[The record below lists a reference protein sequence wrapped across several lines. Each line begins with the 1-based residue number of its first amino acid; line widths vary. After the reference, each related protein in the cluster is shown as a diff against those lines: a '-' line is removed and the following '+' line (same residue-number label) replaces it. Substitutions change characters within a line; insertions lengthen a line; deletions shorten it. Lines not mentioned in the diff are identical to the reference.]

1 MASFGGSI
9 KLTGADEYRNALKQI
24 TQSLR
29 ETGSELTAV
38 ASRYDANDRSLD
50 TLNKKTSEMSAVLSK
65 QVKAYDDLKAAYDSF
80 SAKVS
85 AQAQEHSKLVQTYE
99 SEKQKLEEIKRTSG
113 ETSKEYQDQQAKVT
127 ELANAVAKS
136 SQNMSEN
143 ETALSKMRTQLN
155 QAETTVNKT
164 TKEIDELGNETEE
177 SGEKAKKGGEG
188 YTVFKNI
195 LANLGT
201 QAINSALNGLKSLGG
216 AIINVGKQAVSSYAE
231 FEQLEGGVQS
241 MFGGMEKGAE
251 QINKVMELSENAWK
265 DLTMSQND
273 YITAFNSTY
282 PLMKNDI
289 EDQNEAI
296 EATNRIMT
304 LNSDLANTFGY
315 SMETASN
322 AINWALKG
330 NYSYLDN
337 LNIGI
342 KGTKE
347 GFLEAA
353 QSVGYTVKSVDELSS
368 SDILDVLEKCAD
380 KYGVLGKTADEA
392 SGTIQGSTKMM
403 KASWQNL
410 LTGMASGTGDIGSLV
425 KDLVNSISAV
435 ATQILPIV
443 RNVIEGV
450 GDLVNEL
457 LGGEFFPEL
466 LTLLVESIT
475 ELLPDLLATVNTVV
489 SSLIDVLP
497 QISEAL
503 GTLIPDIVNML
514 LSMLP
519 QLLDVGIQVILNIV
533 NGITQAIP
541 QLAAQLP
548 TIITTIINTLIA
560 NIPAV
565 LNAAIQLLM
574 ALVNA
579 IPVIIE
585 QLVDNLP
592 TIIDT
597 IITTLLDN
605 LPMLLEACI
614 KLFMALVEAIPK
626 VVIELVKVLPTVVSS
641 TVKTLWDNRG
651 KILEAGKN
659 MLLNIRDGIIN
670 NLSELMTKVKEI
682 PQKAKDWILEGIQ
695 KLKDVGDN
703 FVKGIWE
710 GISNGLGWIKG
721 KLKEWVGN
729 VVDFCKKILGI
740 KSPSKVMADQVGTYM
755 AEGIGM
761 GFADEMQNVEKQ
773 MQDAIPTSFDTDL
786 SVNGALG
793 SIGSGSSSYD
803 SMLNAFKEALSD
815 MKIELDDEIAG
826 KFVERTV
833 ARAIYN

>member
-136 SQNMSEN
+136 SQNMSDN
-143 ETALSKMRTQLN
+143 EAALSKMKTQLN
-155 QAETTVNKT
+155 QTETTVNKT
-164 TKEIDELGNETEE
+164 TKQIDELGNETEE
-177 SGEKAKKGGEG
+177 SGEKAKKGSEG

-201 QAINSALNGLKSLGG
+201 QAINSALNGLKSLG
-216 AIINVGKQAVSSYAE
+216 AAFINIGKEAVSSYAE
-231 FEQLEGGVQS
+231 FEQLEGGVKKL
-241 MFGGMEKGAE
+241 FGDDAAQTVMDNANRAFESAGMSANEYMETVTGFSAAM
-251 QINKVMELSENAWK
+251 INSLNGDTQEAARISDMAIQ
-265 DLTMSQND
+265 DMSDN
-273 YITAFNSTY
+273 
-282 PLMKNDI
+282 
-289 EDQNEAI
+289 
-296 EATNRIMT
+296 
-304 LNSDLANTFGY
+304 ANTFGTD
-315 SMETASN
+315 MASIQN
-322 AINWALKG
+322 AYQGFAKG
-330 NYSYLDN
+330 NFTMLDN
-337 LNIGI
+337 LKLGFS
-342 KGTKE
+342 GSKE
-347 GFLEAA
+347 GMQQLLDKAGEISGKKFDISNFADITEAIHIMQEEMNIAGTTSNEAA
-353 QSVGYTVKSVDELSS
+353 T
-368 SDILDVLEKCAD
+368 
-380 KYGVLGKTADEA
+380 
-392 SGTIQGSTKMM
+392 TIEGSTRSM
-403 KASWQNL
+403 KASWKNL
-410 LTGMASGTGDIGSLV
+410 LTGMASGTGDIGALV
-425 KDLVNSISAV
+425 SNLVNNVTNV
-435 ATQILPIV
+435 AYNILPII

-450 GDLVNEL
+450 GELVNQL

-466 LTLLVESIT
+466 LNLLVDSIT
-475 ELLPDLLATVNTVV
+475 ELLPDLLDTVNTVV
-489 SSLIDVLP
+489 TSLLDVLP

-503 GTLIPDIVNML
+503 GTLIPDVVNML

-548 TIITTIINTLIA
+548 TIITTIINTLIQ

-626 VVIELVKVLPTVVSS
+626 VVIELVKVLPTVVTS

-651 KILEAGKN
+651 KVLEAGKK

-670 NLSELMTKVKEI
+670 NLSELMTKVKEL
-682 PQKAKDWILEGIQ
+682 PGKVKDWILEGLQ
-695 KLKDVGDN
+695 KLHDVGDN
-703 FVKGIWE
+703 FVKGIWQ
-710 GISNGLGWIKG
+710 GISDGLGWIKG

-786 SVNGALG
+786 NVNGALG

>member
-113 ETSKEYQDQQAKVT
+113 ETSKEYQDQQGKVT

-136 SQNMSEN
+136 SQNMSDN
-143 ETALSKMRTQLN
+143 EAALSKMKTQLN
-155 QAETTVNKT
+155 QTETTVNKT
-164 TKEIDELGNETEE
+164 TKQIDELGNETEE

-201 QAINSALNGLKSLGG
+201 QAINSALNGLKSLG
-216 AIINVGKQAVSSYAE
+216 AAFINIGKEAVSSYAE
-231 FEQLEGGVQS
+231 FEQLEGGVKKL
-241 MFGGMEKGAE
+241 FGDDAAQTVMDNANRAFESAGMSANEYMETVTGFSAAM
-251 QINKVMELSENAWK
+251 INSLNGDTQEAARISDMAIQ
-265 DLTMSQND
+265 DMSDN
-273 YITAFNSTY
+273 
-282 PLMKNDI
+282 
-289 EDQNEAI
+289 
-296 EATNRIMT
+296 
-304 LNSDLANTFGY
+304 ANTFGTD
-315 SMETASN
+315 MASIQN
-322 AINWALKG
+322 AYQGFAKG
-330 NYSYLDN
+330 NFTMLDN
-337 LNIGI
+337 LKLGFS
-342 KGTKE
+342 GSKE
-347 GFLEAA
+347 GMQQLLDKAGEISGKKFDISNFADITEAIHIMQEEMNIAGTTSNEAA
-353 QSVGYTVKSVDELSS
+353 T
-368 SDILDVLEKCAD
+368 
-380 KYGVLGKTADEA
+380 
-392 SGTIQGSTKMM
+392 TIEGSTRSM
-403 KASWQNL
+403 KASWKNL
-410 LTGMASGTGDIGSLV
+410 LTGIASGTGDIGDLV
-425 KDLVNSISAV
+425 KNLVNNITNV
-435 ATQILPIV
+435 ALNILPIV

-450 GDLVNEL
+450 GELVNQL

-466 LTLLVESIT
+466 LNLLVDSIT

-489 SSLIDVLP
+489 TSLLDVLP

-503 GTLIPDIVNML
+503 GTLIPDVVNML

-548 TIITTIINTLIA
+548 TIITTIINTLIQ

-626 VVIELVKVLPTVVSS
+626 VVIELVKVLPTVVTS

-651 KILEAGKN
+651 KILEAGKK

-670 NLSELMTKVKEI
+670 NLTELATKVKEI

-710 GISNGLGWIKG
+710 GISDGLGWIKG

-740 KSPSKVMADQVGTYM
+740 KSPSKVMADQVGSYM
-755 AEGIGM
+755 AEGIGE

-786 SVNGALG
+786 NVNGALG